1 MNSFN
6 FRKEIKFILL
16 WSTALNLIVYGIS
29 VVIIGINISVLAGL
43 VLGTVILII
52 NMIHLHKSI
61 LRITAFGGKGKN
73 PMMKG
78 YLFRS
83 LIVCIGIFISFRV
96 DFINVLGALL
106 PLFYPKV
113 IYTIHSIIKGGK

>member
-6 FRKEIKFILL
+6 FKEEIKFIAL

-29 VVIIGINISVLAGL
+29 IIITGINISILAGL
-43 VLGTVILII
+43 VLGTAILII
-52 NMIHLHKSI
+52 NMSHLHKSI
-61 LRITAFGGKGKN
+61 IRITTIGGRGKN
-73 PMMKG
+73 PMMNG

-83 LIVCIGIFISFRV
+83 LIACIGIFISFKI
-96 DFINVLGALL
+96 DFINVLGTVL

-113 IYTIHSIIKGGK
+113 IYTVHSIVKGGK